1 MFSGPHPLTAQ
12 STYHTILI
20 APKDLTT
27 RQCCLCSSSLLPIP
41 VLAVFWG
48 PLRCSEATCMP
59 SYIFSALLPY
69 GYINT
74 PLNRWGNWGSER
86 LCGLRGWSGGCS
98 GEWLFWALSVWPQ
111 SMLAPLST
119 APPCVSGCVK
129 AEAGFDPHLN
139 PLSWPPTPTQ
149 MNRQLLA
156 LWHWS
161 CIFTYSYF
169 CISNVFISI
178 IQLFSQ
184 NRQNLVLMIS
194 CLLLGYLGEHQP
206 RNCLGKKP

>member
-1 MFSGPHPLTAQ
+1 MDPTHSQP
-12 STYHTILI
+12 SR
-20 APKDLTT
+20 LTT
-27 RQCCLCSSSLLPIP
+27 PSLLHPRIWQP
-41 VLAVFWG
+41 GSVV
-48 PLRCSEATCMP
+48 C
-59 SYIFSALLPY
+59 ALLPY
-69 GYINT
+69 SPFLSWLCFEGLLGVLRLHACHHIFSQHCCLMVTLT
-74 PLNRWGNWGSER
+74 PHLNRWGNWGSER
-86 LCGLRGWSGGCS
+86 LCGLPGWSGGCS
-98 GEWLFWALSVWPQ
+98 AEWLFWALSVWPQ

-129 AEAGFDPHLN
+129 AKAGFDPHVHS
-139 PLSWPPTPTQ
+139 LSWPPTPTQ

-194 CLLLGYLGEHQP
+194 CFLLGYLGEHQP
-206 RNCLGKKP
+206 RSCLGKKQ